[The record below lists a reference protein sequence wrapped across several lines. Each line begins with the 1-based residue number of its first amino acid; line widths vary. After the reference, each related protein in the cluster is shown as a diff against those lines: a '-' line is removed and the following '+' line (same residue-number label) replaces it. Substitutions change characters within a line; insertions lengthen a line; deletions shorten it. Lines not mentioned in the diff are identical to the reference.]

1 MRVLGGFFYAVGC
14 GVLISLLVFL
24 FLFFWFVIVT
34 GTNVVVV
41 FVFVVAVVAVVVPR
55 CYCFEYLGSTR
66 GVAVNVE
73 AASAPTHCLLSDFPS
88 GDDHYL
94 AGRWC

>member
-1 MRVLGGFFYAVGC
+1 MPSLFAV
-14 GVLISLLVFL
+14 VVVAAIFVVVV
-24 FLFFWFVIVT
+24 VIVV
-34 GTNVVVV
+34 VVVV
-41 FVFVVAVVAVVVPR
+41 FVFVVVVVVAVVAVVVPR